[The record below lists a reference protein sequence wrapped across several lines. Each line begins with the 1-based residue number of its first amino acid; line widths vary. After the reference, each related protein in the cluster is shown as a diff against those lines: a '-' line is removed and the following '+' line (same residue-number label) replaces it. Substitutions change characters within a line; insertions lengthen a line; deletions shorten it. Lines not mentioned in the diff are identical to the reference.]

1 MSDWFDGNI
10 PEDVAKRVIR
20 LKIDLGDGN
29 VIQRDFRPDLRI
41 DYETLEEDLSTIP
54 QQFAYWAM
62 VYSEAKAEVAKL
74 DRMAKRRKAVV
85 IDMLITEA
93 RKESVAKVAK
103 DVFKDLAEM
112 DPELLKIE
120 GKIILMNRTMGK
132 LWNIVEAM
140 RIKSEAL
147 RSLAGFKRQEQRNP

>member
-1 MSDWFDGNI
+1 MSDWFEENI
-10 PEDVAKRVIR
+10 PEDVAKRIIR
-20 LKIDLGDGN
+20 LKIDLGGGN
-29 VIQRDFRPDLRI
+29 VVERDFRPDLRI
-41 DYETLEEDLSTIP
+41 DYETLEEDLGTIP

-74 DRMAKRRKAVV
+74 ERIAKRRKAVV
-85 IDMLITEA
+85 IDSLIKEA

-112 DPELLKIE
+112 DPQLLVVE
-120 GKIILMNRTMGK
+120 GKIVLMNRTMGK

-147 RSLAGFKRQEQRNP
+147 RSLAGFKRQEQKNP

>member
-1 MSDWFDGNI
+1 MNDWFDSHI
-10 PEDVAKRVIR
+10 PEDVAKKIIR
-20 LKIDLGDGN
+20 IKVAVGDN
-29 VIQRDFRPDLRI
+29 KTVERDFRPDLRI

-74 DRMAKRRKAVV
+74 ERIAKRRKAVV
-85 IDMLITEA
+85 MDALIKEA
-93 RKESVAKVAK
+93 NKEGVTRVSREVL
-103 DVFKDLAEM
+103 KDLVEQ
-112 DPELLKIE
+112 DVELIRID